1 VWRVFIREHVTI
13 IMPSKKKAPDFEQSL
28 ETLDALVSTLEKGEL
43 SLEESLKAFESGIKL
58 TRECQQQLAQAEQ
71 KVKLLVGEGDNLA
84 LTDFEQER

>member
-1 VWRVFIREHVTI
+1 
-13 IMPSKKKAPDFEQSL
+13 MPSKKKAPDFEQSL

>member
-1 VWRVFIREHVTI
+1 
-13 IMPSKKKAPDFEQSL
+13 MPSKKKAPDFEQSL

-58 TRECQQQLAQAEQ
+58 TREGQQQLAQAEQ